1 VGVAVWLREK
11 EMVRLMS
18 TKTRLTRTIGWMRAA
33 GVLAVFA
40 AVGCS
45 TAYYST
51 WEMLGKEKRDLLRS
65 NVEEVRDDQ
74 QEAADQFESALDR
87 MRQLY
92 DVDAGELEDVYDK
105 LAKDYEKSKDRA
117 DDLSDQIDKMD
128 SIANDLFN
136 EWEEEIGEISSTD
149 LQTKSRQK
157 LEESKAS
164 YADLERALRKS
175 EASMEPVL
183 TKLNDNVLY
192 LKHNLNAAAVGGLEA
207 EAANIEADIS
217 TLIADMEA
225 SIAEA
230 DRFLQ
235 TLPE

>member
-1 VGVAVWLREK
+1 
-11 EMVRLMS
+11 M
-18 TKTRLTRTIGWMRAA
+18 KTRINGTSTSALAGLVIAA
-33 GVLAVFA
+33 AL
-40 AVGCS
+40 GCS

-87 MRQLY
+87 LRQLY

-105 LAKDYEKSKDRA
+105 LAKDYEKSQDRA
-117 DDLSDQIDKMD
+117 DDLSDQIDKID
-128 SIANDLFN
+128 SIANDLFD
-136 EWEEEIGEISSTD
+136 EWEEEIGEISSAD
-149 LQTKSRQK
+149 LSAKSRQK
-157 LEESKAS
+157 LEESKRS
-164 YADLERALRKS
+164 YASLEAALRKS

-183 TKLNDNVLY
+183 TQLHDNVLY
-192 LKHNLNAAAVGGLEA
+192 LKHNLNAAAIGGLST
-207 EAANIEADIS
+207 EAASIEADIE

>member
-1 VGVAVWLREK
+1 MMKNEIA
-11 EMVRLMS
+11 
-18 TKTRLTRTIGWMRAA
+18 WMRLV
-33 GVLAVFA
+33 GSTVLAVA
-40 AVGCS
+40 LGCS

-74 QEAADQFESALDR
+74 QKTAQQFESALDR

-92 DVDAGELEDVYDK
+92 EVDAGDLEDVYDK
-105 LAKDYEKSKDRA
+105 LAKEHEKSVDRA
-117 DDLSDQIDKMD
+117 DDLSEQIAKID
-128 SIANDLFN
+128 SIAEDLFE
-136 EWEEEIGEISSTD
+136 EWEEEIGEISSSD
-149 LQTKSRQK
+149 LRAKSRQK
-157 LEESKAS
+157 LEESRRN
-164 YADLERALRKS
+164 YARLETALRKS

-183 TKLNDNVLY
+183 TQLHDNVLY
-192 LKHNLNAAAVGGLEA
+192 LKHNLNAAAVGGLSA
-207 EAANIEADIS
+207 ETAKIEADIDA
-217 TLIADMEA
+217 LIADMEA

>member
-1 VGVAVWLREK
+1 
-11 EMVRLMS
+11 M
-18 TKTRLTRTIGWMRAA
+18 KTRVSGTSTSALAGLVIAA
-33 GVLAVFA
+33 AL
-40 AVGCS
+40 GCS

-87 MRQLY
+87 LRQLY

-105 LAKDYEKSKDRA
+105 LAKDYEKSQDRA
-117 DDLSDQIDKMD
+117 DDLSDQIDKID
-128 SIANDLFN
+128 SIANDLFD
-136 EWEEEIGEISSTD
+136 EWEEEIGEISSAD
-149 LQTKSRQK
+149 LSAKSRQK
-157 LEESKAS
+157 LDESKRS
-164 YADLERALRKS
+164 YASLEAALRKS

-183 TKLNDNVLY
+183 TQLHDNVLY
-192 LKHNLNAAAVGGLEA
+192 LKHNLNAAAIGGLST
-207 EAANIEADIS
+207 EAASIEADIE

>member
-1 VGVAVWLREK
+1 
-11 EMVRLMS
+11 M
-18 TKTRLTRTIGWMRAA
+18 KTRINGTSTSALAGLVIAA
-33 GVLAVFA
+33 AL
-40 AVGCS
+40 GCS

-87 MRQLY
+87 LRQLY

-105 LAKDYEKSKDRA
+105 LAKDYEKSQDRA
-117 DDLSDQIDKMD
+117 DDLSDQIDKID
-128 SIANDLFN
+128 SIANDLFD
-136 EWEEEIGEISSTD
+136 EWEEEIGEISSAD
-149 LQTKSRQK
+149 LSAKSRQK
-157 LEESKAS
+157 LEESKRS
-164 YADLERALRKS
+164 YASLEAALRKS

-183 TKLNDNVLY
+183 TQLNDNVLY
-192 LKHNLNAAAVGGLEA
+192 LKHNLNAAAIGGLST
-207 EAANIEADIS
+207 EAASIEADIE